1 MKPWMMLKWAR
12 KPFVSKE
19 DDEAFHSMTRSLLL
33 LMEGWD
39 RQNKFQMTSTPSFS
53 DISRNPAIWLFS
65 EIRAFKNVLINA
77 DNSIDCWFCEE
88 SRIL

>member
-1 MKPWMMLKWAR
+1 MKPWTMLKWAR
-12 KPFVSKE
+12 KPFVAKE

-39 RQNKFQMTSTPSFS
+39 RQNKFQMTSTPSLS